1 MSNGLLVVQLNPNPI
16 SDGLLVVHQ
25 SQTIHRQPTQSKS
38 NLRYALG
45 IKPIPNQISDGLAL
59 KVVGGRDEVDPLQ
72 APLAL
77 VHVQRA
83 VRQLLLGA
91 HVAANYRKFQSS
103 SYDSYLNPR
112 HPN

>member
-1 MSNGLLVVQLNPNPI
+1 MYSTSNGLLVVQLNPNPI
-16 SDGLLVVHQ
+16 SAI
-25 SQTIHRQPTQSKS
+25 QT
-38 NLRYALG
+38 N
-45 IKPIPNQISDGLAL
+45 ISDGLAL

-91 HVAANYRKFQSS
+91 HVAADPAQLPISKSQNSS
-103 SYDSYLNPR
+103 LISLSNR
-112 HPN
+112 

>member
-16 SDGLLVVHQ
+16 S
-25 SQTIHRQPTQSKS
+25 STPTQRSKPIS
-38 NLRYALG
+38 SPTNFKLVLRIQIKLKYALG

-59 KVVGGRDEVDPLQ
+59 KVVGGHVRDEGEPLQ

-77 VHVQRA
+77 VLVVQRA

-91 HVAANYRKFQSS
+91 HVAANLLIYR
-103 SYDSYLNPR
+103 NIRP
-112 HPN
+112 